1 MFAKRKQICWTN
13 TYDICSLFVPHIC
26 VTILYV
32 YMIFGVSSMYT
43 ECMFYMQVEALLQEA
58 DTEGA
63 LQVLEELVE
72 ATEDLGT
79 PIFPRDL
86 DTAIDVVN
94 QTLTQL
100 VAEFDMNRDNV
111 SCDS

>member
-1 MFAKRKQICWTN
+1 M
-13 TYDICSLFVPHIC
+13 YD
-26 VTILYV
+26 
-32 YMIFGVSSMYT
+32 FGVSYMYT

-58 DTEGA
+58 NTEGA
-63 LQVLEELVE
+63 LQVLKELVE

-100 VAEFDMNRDNV
+100 VAEFYTNRDSITNV